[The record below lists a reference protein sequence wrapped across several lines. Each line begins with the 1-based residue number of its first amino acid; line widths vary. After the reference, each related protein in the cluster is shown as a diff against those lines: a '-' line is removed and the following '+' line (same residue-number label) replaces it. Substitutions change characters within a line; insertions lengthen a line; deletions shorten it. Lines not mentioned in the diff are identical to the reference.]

1 MNKIK
6 IAFFDVDGTLVEKG
20 KPISSKII
28 ETLKRLKENGTMIC
42 ISSGR
47 SPKQI
52 SKLDVKFDALITFNG
67 SYCFNEKETIL
78 NTPLKKQDMELVV
91 KNAKKINRPVAVATK
106 DRIAANGMDEDLK
119 EYFAFGGTIP
129 AIAEDFD
136 QIVEKQT
143 VYQMMVSCRKSDYD
157 ALMQNVDDAKITA
170 WWDRAVDIIP
180 ASGSKGVAIK
190 RMLDYYQIPASKAIA
205 FGDGGNDI
213 DMLEFAKYSYA
224 MANGMDKVKKHAK
237 YIAPAN
243 TENGVFKVLQ
253 KYLAEDKN

>member
-1 MNKIK
+1 
-6 IAFFDVDGTLVEKG
+6 
-20 KPISSKII
+20 
-28 ETLKRLKENGTMIC
+28 MIC

-52 SKLDVKFDALITFNG
+52 PKLDVKFDALITFNG

-78 NTPLKKQDMELVV
+78 DTPLKKQDMELVV

-119 EYFAFGGTIP
+119 EYFAFGGTTP

-136 QIVEKQT
+136 QIVGKQT
-143 VYQMMVSCRKSDYD
+143 VYQMMVSCRKADYD
-157 ALMQNVDDAKITA
+157 TLMQGVKGAKITA

-180 ASGSKGVAIK
+180 TSGSKGVAIK
-190 RMLDYYQIPASKAIA
+190 KVLDYYQIPASKAIA

-213 DMLEFAKYSYA
+213 EMLKTVGCGVA
-224 MANGMDKVKKHAK
+224 MGNATGNVKK
-237 YIAPAN
+237 IADDICGSVQDDGIY
-243 TENGVFKVLQ
+243 TYCKEHSLI
-253 KYLAEDKN
+253 

>member
-6 IAFFDVDGTLVEKG
+6 IAFFDVDGTLVTKN
-20 KPISSKII
+20 KPVSPRIVA
-28 ETLKRLKENGTMIC
+28 TLQRLKENGTMIC

-52 SKLDVKFDALITFNG
+52 PKLDVKFDALVTFNG

-78 NTPLKKQDMELVV
+78 NTPLKKQDMKLVIE
-91 KNAKKINRPVAVATK
+91 NAKKISRPVAVATK

-129 AIAEDFD
+129 AVAEDFD

-143 VYQMMVSCRKSDYD
+143 VYQMMVSCRKADYD
-157 ALMQNVDDAKITA
+157 TLMQGVKGAKITA

-180 ASGSKGVAIK
+180 TSGSKGVAIK
-190 RMLDYYQIPASKAIA
+190 KVLDYYHIPASEAIA

-213 DMLEFAKYSYA
+213 EMLKAVGHGIA
-224 MANGMDKVKKHAK
+224 MGNATDNVKA
-237 YIAPAN
+237 IADDVCGSVQDDGIYTYCKEHN
-243 TENGVFKVLQ
+243 LI
-253 KYLAEDKN
+253 

>member
-213 DMLEFAKYSYA
+213 EMLKTVGCGIA
-224 MANGMDKVKKHAK
+224 MGNATDNVKK
-237 YIAPAN
+237 IADDIC
-243 TENGVFKVLQ
+243 GSVQ
-253 KYLAEDKN
+253 EDGIYTYCKEHNLI

>member
-136 QIVEKQT
+136 QIVEKQI

-213 DMLEFAKYSYA
+213 EMLKTVGCGIA
-224 MANGMDKVKKHAK
+224 MGNATDNVKK
-237 YIAPAN
+237 IADDIC
-243 TENGVFKVLQ
+243 GSVQ
-253 KYLAEDKN
+253 EDGIYTYCKEHNLI